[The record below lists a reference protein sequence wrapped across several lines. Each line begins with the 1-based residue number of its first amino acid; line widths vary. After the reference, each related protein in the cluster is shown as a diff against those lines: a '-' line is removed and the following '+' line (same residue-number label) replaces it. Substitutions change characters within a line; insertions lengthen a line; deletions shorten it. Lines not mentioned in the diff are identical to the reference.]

1 MEKNGDKKEL
11 SEVNNLKDTWESEA
25 LQHLWWICTMDAV
38 DDNYVILCS
47 SIFGLEFMEKQL
59 LIK

>member
-1 MEKNGDKKEL
+1 MEKNGDKKEW
-11 SEVNNLKDTWESEA
+11 SEVNNLKDTWKSEA

-38 DDNYVILCS
+38 DDNYVLLYS